1 MFLRLTAN
9 RHLRLGEAQ
18 VSVLRVV
25 CIAAGLII
33 CLVGTYG
40 ALRVG
45 LSRYLAA
52 RTPRTGSL
60 VGATRAVRVS
70 PDDPEAYQAR
80 ARELSKRGEFR
91 LAVEDLREAI
101 SLRSGDYKLWS
112 QLGAALNHENETAGA
127 FAAFTEAER
136 LAPFFAGTHWDTGML
151 LLKLGRRDE
160 AFKEFRSATLNQPD
174 LFTQVI
180 ELAWGEY
187 SADCRGIEEAV
198 SPRNSP
204 ERLTLARFLMRKGKA
219 SDAVSLVRE
228 IDDLSGEERYQ
239 LVAELVNTK
248 CFVEAYELWAA
259 DLRKTSPSE
268 ARGAVDDGGFESG
281 EVSEGVG
288 FGWRINQR
296 AAIKPFVD
304 KNESHTGTSSLR
316 IDWGNPATSDEIIS
330 QLLLV
335 EPNARYKLNFVA
347 RAQNLVTG
355 GAPII
360 TVTDVSQE
368 EQKLGHSLPLPLST
382 TGWEDRSVE
391 FATTNSTRA
400 VRIGLQRENC
410 SEPICPIFGTLWLDD
425 FSLSQESTSPKSKV
439 PKSRVQTPESRS

>member
-1 MFLRLTAN
+1 MFVQLATTTHVRWAK
-9 RHLRLGEAQ
+9 AQ
-18 VSVLRVV
+18 WLSVLRVA
-25 CIAAGLII
+25 CLAAGLII

-45 LSRYLAA
+45 LSRSLAA

-60 VGATRAVRVS
+60 IAATKAVRVS

-80 ARELSKRGEFR
+80 ARELLRRGEFR
-91 LAVEDLREAI
+91 LAIEDLREAI
-101 SLRSGDYKLWS
+101 SLRSDDYKLWS

-127 FAAFTEAER
+127 FAAFAEAER
-136 LAPFFAGTHWDTGML
+136 LAPLNAGTHWDIGML

-160 AFKEFRSATLNQPD
+160 AFKAFRSATLNQPD

-180 ELAWGEY
+180 ELAWAEY

-198 SPRNSP
+198 SQRNSP
-204 ERLTLARFLMRKGKA
+204 ERLTLARFFMRKGKA
-219 SDAVSLVRE
+219 SDAISLVRE
-228 IDDLSGEERYQ
+228 IDKLSSDERSQ

-259 DLRKTSPSE
+259 GLAKTSASE
-268 ARGAVDDGGFESG
+268 ATGAVDDGGFESG
-281 EVSEGVG
+281 QLSGSAG
-288 FGWRINQR
+288 FGWRINKE
-296 AAIKPFVD
+296 AAIRPFVD
-304 KNESHTGTSSLR
+304 KNESHMGTSSLR
-316 IDWGNPATSDEIIS
+316 IDWVDNPATSDETIS

-368 EQKLGHSLPLPLST
+368 ERKLGHSLQLPLST

-391 FATTNSTRA
+391 FATTSSTRA
-400 VRIGLQRENC
+400 VRIALQRESC
-410 SEPICPIFGTLWLDD
+410 SESICPIFGSLWLDD
-425 FSLSQESTSPKSKV
+425 FSLSQESSGPKW
-439 PKSRVQTPESRS
+439 RVQTPKARS